1 MKVTMLTFIVTL
13 IASALARV
21 LMGLVQK
28 SETLFTGLDI
38 QYAVITAALAAVIL
52 PRVLRR
58 S

>member
-13 IASALARV
+13 IAAALARA

>member
-1 MKVTMLTFIVTL
+1 MLTFIVTL

>member
-13 IASALARV
+13 IAAALARV

-28 SETLFTGLDI
+28 SETLFAGLDI

>member
-1 MKVTMLTFIVTL
+1 MKVTLLTFIVTL
-13 IASALARV
+13 IAAVLARI

-38 QYAVITAALAAVIL
+38 QYALITAALAAVIL

>member
-13 IASALARV
+13 IAAALARV

>member
-13 IASALARV
+13 IAATLARV